1 MSNTLKITI
10 VVPVYNSQNTLAE
23 LTQRIANTLQQYS
36 YNIILVDDGSK
47 DDSWKK
53 LEEIKSVHGSKI
65 TAIKLARNFGQ
76 HNSLMCGFSY
86 AKGDVV
92 ITLDDDLQHPPEEII
107 KLVQKYE
114 ETNADVVY
122 GEYKSVNQDV
132 VKSVGSYFFRKG
144 SAVVADTSG
153 RGSSF
158 RLIKIDII
166 EKMVDNHRHNFYFI
180 DEILQW
186 YTAHMEYTTV
196 EHHARKEGT
205 PKYSKIKL
213 VGMALN
219 VLINY
224 SSLPLKLM
232 TYGGIIGSIIAFFMA
247 GYFIIK
253 RVFYHIEVP
262 GFTAIIVAIL
272 FTASIMLLCFGIV
285 GQYLYRIM
293 QFQNRKPPF
302 QVKKIM

>member
-1 MSNTLKITI
+1 MSNQLKITI
-10 VVPVYNSQNTLAE
+10 VIPVYNSASTLEE
-23 LTQRIANTLQQYS
+23 LTQRIDTTLKNYS
-36 YNIILVDDGSK
+36 YQLILVDDGSK
-47 DDSWKK
+47 DASWEK
-53 LEEIKSVHGSKI
+53 LTKIKSTYGSKVL
-65 TAIKLARNFGQ
+65 AINLAKNFGQ
-76 HNSLMCGFSY
+76 HNALMCGFSY

-92 ITLDDDLQHPPEEII
+92 VTLDDDLQHPPEEIL
-107 KLVQKYE
+107 KLVRKYE

-122 GEYKSVNQDV
+122 GEYKSQNKDV

-158 RLIKIDII
+158 RLIKSDII
-166 EKMVDNHRHNFYFI
+166 EKMVINHRHNFYFI

-186 YTAHMEYTTV
+186 YTAHMDYITV
-196 EHHARKEGT
+196 EHHARKEG
-205 PKYSKIKL
+205 KSGYSKIKL

-224 SSLPLKLM
+224 SSLPLKAM
-232 TYGGIIGSIIAFFMA
+232 TYGGIIGSIITFFMA

-253 RVFYHIEVP
+253 RVFFHIEVP